1 MKEIDLFNLALQNLR
16 RKPYRSFAI
25 GLCVAVMTGS
35 LFIAT
40 IVLRGVQTSLAVGSA
55 RLGADLVVVPTGYEA
70 PAQEAFI
77 TGQPTTFY
85 MPAQIE
91 TQIAA
96 ISGVHQTSA
105 QVFVQTLTNASCCI
119 GEFFLVGF
127 DPETDFTI
135 SPWLVTHLK
144 GETLTPFE
152 VIAGDRIL
160 LREGDGATFFGTSF
174 SVAGVLE
181 KTGMGID
188 RTIYVPIDGLRQMI
202 ADSATLAEE
211 TLEISPD
218 EISSVMV
225 SVEPGTDVIDVA
237 EAIEGSVSDVNV
249 FTASQLN
256 QAVARQLQ
264 GVVGITFGVTATLW
278 LMSLLM
284 VGLIFSLI
292 VNERQRELGLL
303 RAMGARGKAIFKLVM
318 GEAGLL
324 TGIGGVS
331 GLIIAGVL
339 LMSFSRLIQL
349 RLRIPYLLPSL
360 VEILGVEIGLLL
372 LALLTGAL
380 ASLHPAL
387 SISRMEPYAAIRKG
401 E

>member
-1 MKEIDLFNLALQNLR
+1 MKEINLFNLALQNLR
-16 RKPYRSFAI
+16 RKPYRSMAI

-35 LFIAT
+35 LFAAT
-40 IVLRGVQTSLAVGSA
+40 IILRGVQTSLSVGQA
-55 RLGADLVVVPTGYEA
+55 RLGADLVVVPSGYEA

-85 MPAQIE
+85 MSDQIEAQI
-91 TQIAA
+91 ADLP
-96 ISGVHQTSA
+96 GVAQTSS

-127 DPETDFTI
+127 NPKTDFTI
-135 SPWLVTHLK
+135 SPWLVTHLD
-144 GETLTPFE
+144 GEPLGPLD

-160 LREGDGATFFGTSF
+160 LREGDGATFYGTNF
-174 SVAGVLE
+174 RIAGVLE
-181 KTGMGID
+181 RTGMGID

-202 ADSATLAEE
+202 ADSAELAEE
-211 TLEISPD
+211 TLTIPPD

-225 SVEPGTDVIDVA
+225 SIAPGADIIDVA
-237 EAIEGSVSDVNV
+237 EAIEGSITDVNV

-264 GVVGITFGVTATLW
+264 GVMGITFGVTATLW
-278 LMSLLM
+278 LMSLLL

-303 RAMGARGKAIFKLVM
+303 RAMGARGKAVFQLVM
-318 GEAGLL
+318 SEAGLL
-324 TGIGGVS
+324 TGMGGIIGLVVS
-331 GLIIAGVL
+331 GVL

-349 RLRIPYLLPSL
+349 RLRIPYLLPSML
-360 VEILGVEIGLLL
+360 EIVGVEVGLLV
-372 LALLTGAL
+372 LALLTGAM
-380 ASLHPAL
+380 ASLQPAL
-387 SISRMEPYAAIRKG
+387 SISRMEPYAAIRQG

>member
-1 MKEIDLFNLALQNLR
+1 
-16 RKPYRSFAI
+16 
-25 GLCVAVMTGS
+25 
-35 LFIAT
+35 
-40 IVLRGVQTSLAVGSA
+40 VQTSLAVGSA
-55 RLGADLVVVPTGYEA
+55 RLGADLIVVPAGYEA

-85 MPAQIE
+85 MPEQINF
-91 TQIAA
+91 QIVG
-96 ISGVHQTSA
+96 ISGVRQTST
-105 QVFVQTLTNASCCI
+105 QVFVQTLTNAKCCI

-135 SPWLVTHLK
+135 SPWLTTHLK
-144 GETLTPFE
+144 GETLGSFD

-160 LREGDGATFFGTSF
+160 LREGDGATFYGTSF
-174 SVAGVLE
+174 RVAGVLE

-188 RTIYVPIDGLRQMI
+188 RTIYVPLEGLRQMI
-202 ADSATLAEE
+202 TDSNTLAEE
-211 TLEISPD
+211 ALEIAPD
-218 EISSVMV
+218 EISSVLV
-225 SVEPGTDVIDVA
+225 SIEQGVDVIDVA
-237 EAIEGSVSDVNV
+237 EAIEGEVTGVQV

-264 GVVGITFGVTATLW
+264 GVMGITFGVTATLW

-303 RAMGARGKAIFKLVM
+303 RAMGAQSQAIFKLVM

-324 TGIGGVS
+324 TGIGGIS
-331 GLIIAGVL
+331 GLVIAGVL

-360 VEILGVEIGLLL
+360 VEILAVEIGLLA
-372 LALLTGAL
+372 LALLTGAI

-387 SISRMEPYAAIRKG
+387 SISRMEPYAAIRQG

>member
-16 RKPYRSFAI
+16 RKPYRSVAI

-40 IVLRGVQTSLAVGSA
+40 IVLRGVHTSLAVGSA

-70 PAQEAFI
+70 LAQEAFI

-85 MPAQIE
+85 MSGQIE
-91 TQIAA
+91 FQIAE

-144 GETLTPFE
+144 GETLGPLD

-160 LREGDGATFFGTSF
+160 LREGDGATFYGTSF
-174 SVAGVLE
+174 TIAGVLE
-181 KTGMGID
+181 RTGMGID
-188 RTIYVPIDGLRQMI
+188 RTIYVPLEGLRQMI
-202 ADSATLAEE
+202 ADSSTLAEE
-211 TLEISPD
+211 ILEIAPD
-218 EISSVMV
+218 EISSVLV
-225 SVEPGTDVIDVA
+225 SIEPGADVIDVA
-237 EAIEGSVSDVNV
+237 EAIEAGVGGVQV

-264 GVVGITFGVTATLW
+264 GVMGITFGVTATLW

-303 RAMGARGKAIFKLVM
+303 RAMGARSRVVFKLVM

-324 TGIGGVS
+324 TGFGGVS
-331 GLIIAGVL
+331 GLVIAGVL

-360 VEILGVEIGLLL
+360 AEILVVEIGLLA
-372 LALLTGAL
+372 LALLTGAI

-387 SISRMEPYAAIRKG
+387 SISRMEPYAAIRQG